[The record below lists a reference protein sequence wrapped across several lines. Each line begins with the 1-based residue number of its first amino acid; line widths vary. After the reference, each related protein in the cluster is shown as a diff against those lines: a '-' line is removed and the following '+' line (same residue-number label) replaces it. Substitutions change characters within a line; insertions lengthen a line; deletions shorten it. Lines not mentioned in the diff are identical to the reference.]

1 MQKQK
6 NMLQTIIVALVAL
19 AGLAASVFCLVW
31 RLQNAI
37 PAFSY
42 VLIGTYYLCILY
54 YGIAGYKTPHGNT
67 IRYLLLILAFYI
79 AASIIVMIERW
90 EISWIIVAASSFAA
104 VSIGYMAGRLQKVKK
119 NIIVVVLATALL
131 AVKSFWPVA
140 EQNNNFVFVL
150 DRTLPLL
157 MWATVVLIY
166 FFRFSAHKE
175 AGLQADAE
183 ED

>member
-1 MQKQK
+1 MQKQ
-6 NMLQTIIVALVAL
+6 
-19 AGLAASVFCLVW
+19 
-31 RLQNAI
+31 
-37 PAFSY
+37 
-42 VLIGTYYLCILY
+42 
-54 YGIAGYKTPHGNT
+54 
-67 IRYLLLILAFYI
+67 
-79 AASIIVMIERW
+79 
-90 EISWIIVAASSFAA
+90 
-104 VSIGYMAGRLQKVKK
+104 K